1 MQKQDPA
8 MKGAPGAVLVAVA
21 EVGDTVVV
29 GLTFLARSAPTAH
42 VGPIKASVESLQ
54 VTP

>member
-1 MQKQDPA
+1 
-8 MKGAPGAVLVAVA
+8 MKGQPGAALVAVA
-21 EVGDTVVV
+21 EAGDKVVI
-29 GLTFLARSAPTAH
+29 GLTFLARSAPTSH